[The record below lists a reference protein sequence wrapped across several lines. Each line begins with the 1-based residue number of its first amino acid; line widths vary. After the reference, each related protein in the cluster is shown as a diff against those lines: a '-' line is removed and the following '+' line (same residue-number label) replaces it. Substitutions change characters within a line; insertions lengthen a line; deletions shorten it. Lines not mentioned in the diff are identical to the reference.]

1 MCHINVLSSESAIE
15 SSSVSVWKKR
25 ATKDRCP
32 YHFQLRN
39 WWRMKILGQ
48 GRGRLLAWR
57 DPDDQRRWVLMNK
70 PRRIEDKRVNL
81 SDAVA
86 KYVRDGDYI
95 AMGGFGHVRVSMAS
109 VYEIIRQ
116 RKRKLT
122 MVGKPGVHDFD
133 LLIASGCVSIVE
145 VAYGFGHE
153 LRGLSRASRRA
164 AETGRLRIGAEISN
178 AGIQWRLKAGAM
190 GLSFIPTRVML
201 GSDTFWHSSAKVVN
215 DPFTGKPVCL
225 LPACCPDVA
234 FIHVHRCDKYGNSQI
249 DGATVMDS
257 ELSRAARRLIVTTE
271 EIVSEAKIRKEP
283 WKTQIPYY
291 LVDAVVKIPF
301 GSHPGNMPYLYYFDE
316 KHIAE
321 WLKLSESD
329 QGVEQYL
336 RRYVYDVNSFDQYLE
351 RVGGTRKLRYLRKLE
366 LQETR
371 VRPDSKRSMGE

>member
-1 MCHINVLSSESAIE
+1 MRSLASFECMCHINVLSSESTIE

-32 YHFQLRN
+32 YHFQLRS
-39 WWRMKILGQ
+39 WWGMKILGQ
-48 GRGRLLAWR
+48 GRRRLLAWR

-95 AMGGFGHVRVSMAS
+95 AIGGFGHVRVSMAS

-164 AETGRLRIGAEISN
+164 AETGRIKIGAEISN
-178 AGIQWRLKAGAM
+178 AAGRSLLRAIRERIQK
-190 GLSFIPTRVML
+190 LSARSL
-201 GSDTFWHSSAKVVN
+201 NLHQ
-215 DPFTGKPVCL
+215 
-225 LPACCPDVA
+225 
-234 FIHVHRCDKYGNSQI
+234 HRCPLTFIRMQRKTIVRLPSWCMRRI
-249 DGATVMDS
+249 LTWKS
-257 ELSRAARRLIVTTE
+257 ETTLI
-271 EIVSEAKIRKEP
+271 
-283 WKTQIPYY
+283 
-291 LVDAVVKIPF
+291 
-301 GSHPGNMPYLYYFDE
+301 N
-316 KHIAE
+316 
-321 WLKLSESD
+321 
-329 QGVEQYL
+329 
-336 RRYVYDVNSFDQYLE
+336 
-351 RVGGTRKLRYLRKLE
+351 
-366 LQETR
+366 
-371 VRPDSKRSMGE
+371 